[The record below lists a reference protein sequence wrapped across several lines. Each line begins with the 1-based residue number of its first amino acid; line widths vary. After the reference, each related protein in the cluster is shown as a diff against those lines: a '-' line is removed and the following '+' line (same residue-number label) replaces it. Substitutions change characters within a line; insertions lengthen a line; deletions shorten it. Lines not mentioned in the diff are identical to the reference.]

1 MVLAASGSVDLG
13 RLLLDLLIV
22 LVAAKLAAELAERLR
37 VAAVL
42 GEIAAGVLLGP
53 SVFGLVETAGD
64 RGVSISLL
72 AEIGVLLLLLSV
84 GMEMDLG
91 ELVKVGRASMLAK
104 ARQQPHDILDPQ
116 GGAAAAARPRSSS
129 AGR

>member
-64 RGVSISLL
+64 G
-72 AEIGVLLLLLSV
+72 
-84 GMEMDLG
+84 DLPCG
-91 ELVKVGRASMLAK
+91 
-104 ARQQPHDILDPQ
+104 I
-116 GGAAAAARPRSSS
+116 GGARLVTTLLMVT
-129 AGR
+129 